1 MFYFLIC
8 WSSLI
13 VICTVIGGGVLDLIQ
28 RSAIRRLGD
37 RWMIAIW
44 LGILALALC
53 LLSASF
59 FLPLTPWVGIT
70 LMALLVGLAWR
81 RPGARQLLG
90 AVRARATGRKTLLV
104 FLLMLVIS
112 VPTTQP
118 VIWYDTGLYHSAS
131 SVGSPTMVQSPAYRC
146 WSANL
151 VFLQPGLP
159 SPHPST
165 QRN

>member
-1 MFYFLIC
+1 M
-8 WSSLI
+8 
-13 VICTVIGGGVLDLIQ
+13 ICTVIGGGVLDLIQ

-118 VIWYDTGLYHSAS
+118 VIWYDTGLYHFG
-131 SVGSPTMVQSPAYRC
+131 VIR
-146 WSANL
+146 WLANYGTVPGLSLL
-151 VFLQPGLP
+151 VSQFGFLQPGLP